1 MSNQMSTSINNLPT
15 DTSNAPPVNTDPS
28 VTDVLAE
35 MEREVAAAQR
45 PSPQQRPP
53 QSQQPTQQS
62 YLQTQ
67 MSAPQPYGN
76 QQMPMLLPPYMKE
89 PSREW
94 VDMSKLQTAV
104 VASVIAVLLLIPNV
118 SFIYERVQRLAPFQS
133 YELFIRVGLLALVLY
148 IAMVKLT
155 I

>member
-15 DTSNAPPVNTDPS
+15 DTSNAPPVNTDPI

-45 PSPQQRPP
+45 PSQQQRPP
-53 QSQQPTQQS
+53 QQQQAQQS

-76 QQMPMLLPPYMKE
+76 QPMPMLLPPYMKE
-89 PSREW
+89 PTGQW
-94 VDMSKLQTAV
+94 FDMSKLQTAV
-104 VASVIAVLLLIPNV
+104 VASILAVLLLIPNV
-118 SFIYERVQRLAPFQS
+118 SFIYERIQRLAPFQS

-148 IAMVKLT
+148 IAMVKLN

>member
-1 MSNQMSTSINNLPT
+1 MSNQMSTSINNLPI
-15 DTSNAPPVNTDPS
+15 DTSSAPPVNTDPI

-53 QSQQPTQQS
+53 QQHHTSMPP
-62 YLQTQ
+62 
-67 MSAPQPYGN
+67 PQPYGN

-89 PSREW
+89 PGREW
-94 VDMSKLQTAV
+94 IDMSKLQTAV
-104 VASVIAVLLLIPNV
+104 IASIIAVLLLIPNV
-118 SFIYERVQRLAPFQS
+118 SFIYERIQRLAPFQS
-133 YELFIRVGLLALVLY
+133 YELFIRVGLLAIVLY
-148 IAMVKLT
+148 IAMLKLN

>member
-15 DTSNAPPVNTDPS
+15 DTSSAPPVNTDPI

-45 PSPQQRPP
+45 PSPQHQRT
-53 QSQQPTQQS
+53 QSQSQHQQQS
-62 YLQTQ
+62 
-67 MSAPQPYGN
+67 APASYPVTYGN

-89 PSREW
+89 PTREW
-94 VDMSKLQTAV
+94 IDMSKLQTAV
-104 VASVIAVLLLIPNV
+104 VASIIAVLLLIPNI

-148 IAMVKLT
+148 IAMVKLNM
-155 I
+155 